1 MGVKEQSVRLA
12 QRMKKSLGLVISLQL
27 LVLSSAA
34 QNEECPVGTSKFDG
48 NSVNCTSLLD
58 YCLSQG
64 RVVRN
69 DWCGEKCIAPKVP
82 ALKGEI
88 CRDDS
93 EILRPVLM
101 MTELKEMMET
111 QLINLRGR
119 LSSRGL
125 SGAIRDIE
133 QISSLA
139 GLTNSRDQGITSELL
154 TDAVAKLYDVQDK
167 DIVLN
172 TYFQYLTDKVKKRV
186 GRIEEALY
194 ETQTGN
200 IKIRTVLRNIVRLHR
215 DFLYKVKEINDQIK
229 AKQDSV
235 TAALTKVAVF
245 NEMLAGVKE
254 NKRNLNKVQL
264 VGDLFSKIKTTC
276 VQVDNEWKKNGTQ
289 KAVDKTLD
297 SLPRLIKIGVS
308 LFSSSTANNER
319 EIKNKI
325 ERSLKAVGDVSSRLS
340 SANWELIQFSGS
352 FLSAVNRAKALKEV
366 VFHGISGDLM
376 ADTLSRC
383 RDMVELAERL

>member
-1 MGVKEQSVRLA
+1 MGKQQSVRLA

-48 NSVNCTSLLD
+48 NSVNCISLLD
-58 YCLSQG
+58 YCLGQG
-64 RVVRN
+64 RLVRN

-82 ALKGEI
+82 APNGEI

-186 GRIEEALY
+186 GKIEEALY

-254 NKRNLNKVQL
+254 NKRNLYKSQL
-264 VGDLFSKIKTTC
+264 VEDLFSKIKTTF
-276 VQVDNEWKKNGTQ
+276 VQVDNEWKKNGTR

-319 EIKNKI
+319 EIKDRI
-325 ERSLKAVGDVSSRLS
+325 ERFLKAVGDVSSRLS

-352 FLSAVNRAKALKEV
+352 FLFAQNRANELRKEE
-366 VFHGISGDLM
+366 FQGISGDLI
-376 ADTLSRC
+376 ADTLSSC

>member
-1 MGVKEQSVRLA
+1 MGVKQQSVRLA

-48 NSVNCTSLLD
+48 NSVNCISLLD
-58 YCLSQG
+58 YCLGQG
-64 RVVRN
+64 RLVRN

-82 ALKGEI
+82 APNGEI

-139 GLTNSRDQGITSELL
+139 GLT
-154 TDAVAKLYDVQDK
+154 DAVAKLYDVQDK

-186 GRIEEALY
+186 GKIEEALY

-264 VGDLFSKIKTTC
+264 VGDLFSKIKTTF

-297 SLPRLIKIGVS
+297 SLPRLIKI
-308 LFSSSTANNER
+308 
-319 EIKNKI
+319 
-325 ERSLKAVGDVSSRLS
+325 
-340 SANWELIQFSGS
+340 
-352 FLSAVNRAKALKEV
+352 
-366 VFHGISGDLM
+366 
-376 ADTLSRC
+376 
-383 RDMVELAERL
+383 

>member
-1 MGVKEQSVRLA
+1 
-12 QRMKKSLGLVISLQL
+12 MKKSLSLLISLQL

-34 QNEECPVGTSKFDG
+34 QNEECPVGTSKFSG
-48 NSVNCTSLLD
+48 QSAVCVSLLD
-58 YCLSQG
+58 FCLGQG

-69 DWCGEKCIAPKVP
+69 DWCGERCVAPKIP
-82 ALKGEI
+82 DLNGEA

-133 QISSLA
+133 QIPSLA
-139 GLTNSRDQGITSELL
+139 GLTNSRDQGITSELM
-154 TDAVAKLYDVQDK
+154 TDALAKLYTVQDSDILLTTNFRFLK
-167 DIVLN
+167 D
-172 TYFQYLTDKVKKRV
+172 QVKKRV
-186 GRIEEALY
+186 GNIEEALID
-194 ETQTGN
+194 TQSGKN
-200 IKIRTVLRNIVRLHR
+200 RIRSALRNIRRLYR
-215 DFLYKVKEINDQIK
+215 DFLYKIKEINDDIK
-229 AKQDSV
+229 VKQDTV

-245 NEMLAGVKE
+245 NEMLAGVKQ

-264 VGDLFSKIKTTC
+264 TKDLFSKIKTTF
-276 VQVDNEWKKNGTQ
+276 VEVDNEWKKKGTQ

-297 SLPRLIKIGVS
+297 SLPRLINIGVS
-308 LFSSSTANNER
+308 LFSSSTAHNER
-319 EIKNKI
+319 EIQNRI
-325 ERSLKAVGDVSSRLS
+325 ERSLKAVGAVTSRLS

-352 FLSAVNRAKALKEV
+352 FLSALTRNDELKKQE
-366 VFHGISGDLM
+366 FQGISGDLI
-376 ADTLSRC
+376 ADALSRC
-383 RDMVELAERL
+383 MEMVELAERL